1 MENFNIY
8 IVIFL
13 LLSSIGTAKGQVK
26 IAITQF
32 EPVQVSDS
40 IVLYTAHDY
49 LIRNI
54 EDASNKKVWELS
66 KGKMFS
72 IDIGQEYS
80 YLVIHNEALTGRN
93 RPLLIKNDLVI
104 NLEIDQ
110 AGKIAFSKNQ
120 SKLVECQLKL
130 ALLTKYPRSKQY
142 KPTKEHVNN
151 LIKARSDNHNRMDSI
166 INSYVRYLSVGER
179 EILRNNCKAAI
190 DLALFSILGNI
201 TSDSATMEYAYNEY
215 RHIPQNTTTALLV
228 GTLIQPALIGEYG
241 FRREFNELKLKRT
254 LYGQRYAFIDIYN
267 KINANNTGTAKDRAI
282 AESILNE
289 LQYDQFPINYLDSAL
304 MTVKDS
310 VSRAVILV
318 QKESRS
324 AGKALFPFVFEDA
337 QGRKIKQSDL
347 KGKVLV
353 IDFWFNGCLG
363 CAKLGKAM
371 EDVIEEFHERGVV
384 FLSVNVDKNREK
396 WVEGINSGIYTSP
409 YNLNVYTDG
418 QGQNHPFLLKYKYR
432 SFPQLMIVDK
442 NGKLVTANA
451 TRPFGTAK
459 RKELTT
465 EIENLLK

>member
-1 MENFNIY
+1 MLI
-8 IVIFL
+8 L
-13 LLSSIGTAKGQVK
+13 LASVTVANGQVK
-26 IAITQF
+26 FVIPQFTSTQT
-32 EPVQVSDS
+32 SDS
-40 IVLYTAHDY
+40 IILYTAHDY
-49 LIRNI
+49 LTRGI
-54 EDASNKKVWELS
+54 EEPSNKKVWKLS
-66 KGKMFS
+66 KGNKFS
-72 IDIGQEYS
+72 LDLGKEYS
-80 YLVIHNEALTGRN
+80 FLVIQNERFTNRN
-93 RPLLIKNDLVI
+93 RPLLVKNDLVI
-104 NLEIDQ
+104 NLEVDK
-110 AGKIAFSKNQ
+110 AGKISFSKEQ

-130 ALLTKYPRSKQY
+130 AQLTKYPRSKQY

-166 INSYVRYLSVGER
+166 INSYMRYLSVGER
-179 EILRNNCKAAI
+179 EILGKNCKAAI

-215 RHIPQNTTTALLV
+215 RHIPQNTTKALLV
-228 GTLIQPALIGEYG
+228 ETLIQPALIGEYG

-254 LYGQRYAFIDIYN
+254 LHGHRYAFSDIYN

-310 VSRAVILV
+310 VSRVVILA
-318 QKESRS
+318 QKKSR
-324 AGKALFPFVFEDA
+324 ATGKALFPFVFEDA
-337 QGRKIKQSDL
+337 QRRKIKQSDL

-409 YNLNVYTDG
+409 YSLNVYTEG
-418 QGQNHPFLLKYKYR
+418 QGQNHPFLLNYKYR
-432 SFPQLMIVDK
+432 SFPQLMIVDRK
-442 NGKLVTANA
+442 GKLVNANA

-459 RKELTT
+459 RKELTM